1 MPTSDCFVVP
11 PYTSSTAMPSYSP
24 EPRFDE
30 VLIAQTP
37 RFISRVFTGTLIKQ
51 TGRDT
56 LVLANQDASA
66 EAPTYGRN
74 AFISGFVS
82 LEEREK
88 VSPVVLQLK
97 GKVEVKVFGRDSNSK
112 TVLDDSYTMWSA
124 QDSNDAA
131 CPSNLPFGAILP
143 SWTGKLRMPSHR
155 PITLTVP
162 FNYFLR
168 TMPGRPIQPPVSDFL
183 ADVKFMPEEWRQTTA
198 TRHPHLNSTLGPV
211 DVCTRTRHLL
221 AHPVASVNIYAQPE
235 RQLFIPA
242 AEVFAFGDTIPLHVQ
257 VVGSVPSLRE
267 FLPDPAAASSE
278 PTVNAMLV
286 RRLFL
291 VVNGASTAA
300 EPQPA
305 STASLDWAGVRCKPG
320 VGVGTFDAGD
330 VKAQDFIV
338 VDIIPP
344 TESTAHFPRLRH
356 SHPIRLV
363 TDSWPRD
370 NAREQAHTP
379 TSNGIRE
386 CVDGRK
392 LQGCPPSRQRVRP
405 SIHDAETGMGRCK
418 KDRLFDF
425 LDFETGR
432 DGKKTAVNREMTG
445 RRSAA
450 RD

>member
-88 VSPVVLQLK
+88 VSQVVLQLK

-112 TVLDDSYTMWSA
+112 IVLDDSYTLWST

-131 CPSNLPFGAILP
+131 CPSNVPFGAILP
-143 SWTGKLRMPSHR
+143 SSFSDGDAAHALPTTYNVTSIDASLKINYTLSVIVTRTRGRKLAFISGRNT
-155 PITLTVP
+155 ITIP
-162 FNYFLR
+162 FNYCPR

-198 TRHPHLNSTLGPV
+198 TRHPHLNSALEAV
-211 DVCTRTRHLL
+211 DIH
-221 AHPVASVNIYAQPE
+221 
-235 RQLFIPA
+235 LFIPA

-257 VVGSVPSLRE
+257 MVGSVPSLRE
-267 FLPDPAAASSE
+267 FLPDPAAASPQ

-291 VVNGASTAA
+291 VVNDSPEPCRLTLGTTALSSTPPGASAAA
-300 EPQPA
+300 EPGPA
-305 STASLDWAGVRCKPG
+305 STASLDWSGELRCTPG
-320 VGVGTFDAGD
+320 VDVGTFDAGI

-344 TESTAHFPRLRH
+344 TETTAQFPRLRH

-363 TDSWPRD
+363 TDSWPG
-370 NAREQAHTP
+370 E
-379 TSNGIRE
+379 
-386 CVDGRK
+386 
-392 LQGCPPSRQRVRP
+392 
-405 SIHDAETGMGRCK
+405 
-418 KDRLFDF
+418 
-425 LDFETGR
+425 
-432 DGKKTAVNREMTG
+432 
-445 RRSAA
+445 
-450 RD
+450 